1 MEPRISCSVNPRRNR
16 RVKLQRKRRS
26 AWAMVF
32 EIARN
37 VPSSCTRCAEYVGS
51 FQPAIS
57 NACFHYQRRG
67 AHLSV
72 VTSYSLHGAQLQY
85 LVCNGRVAIST
96 QSAYLNS
103 VSLSHLSQPIPAQ
116 FNSASLSQFSRSS
129 HPPNQ
134 SKSVESIQANPTQSK
149 SIQANPTQSK
159 PIQTNPNQSKP
170 IQTQPANH
178 VDPTRPACLTVS
190 PVPSFHRPLA
200 SPSSCLTRLTISPV
214 LPVLPVRPHHAR
226 FLSSCCHRCTLF
238 SSRRLSCFLR
248 VVRVRTR
255 VVWSYLNLERFA

>member
-1 MEPRISCSVNPRRNR
+1 
-16 RVKLQRKRRS
+16 
-26 AWAMVF
+26 
-32 EIARN
+32 
-37 VPSSCTRCAEYVGS
+37 VGS

-149 SIQANPTQSK
+149 SIQANPNQSK
-159 PIQTNPNQSKP
+159 PIQTNPNSARQSR
-170 IQTQPANH
+170 
-178 VDPTRPACLTVS
+178 RPD
-190 PVPSFHRPLA
+190 
-200 SPSSCLTRLTISPV
+200 SSCLSYGFTRPVVSSPPRFTVFLSHPSYDFTCLARPTCPATSCSFLIFLLSPLYAIFIASSILFPSCRSCSYSCCVVLSQSRTLRLAAVPFAAVCLAGTRLGVPC
-214 LPVLPVRPHHAR
+214 L
-226 FLSSCCHRCTLF
+226 
-238 SSRRLSCFLR
+238 
-248 VVRVRTR
+248 
-255 VVWSYLNLERFA
+255 